1 MAQLVPYLSFTGT
14 CREAMTFYQSCLGG
28 DLSIMTYGD
37 SPMADQVPA
46 EHRDNVLHAMLSAAG
61 ITLMASDLM
70 PGDTVA
76 QGGSVT
82 LALTSGDKAEI
93 RAYFDKLSAGGTV
106 TMPLDEAFFGLY
118 GEMTDRFGM
127 RWLFQAGQ
135 G

>member
-14 CREAMTFYQSCLGG
+14 CREAMTFYQQCLGG
-28 DLSIMTYGD
+28 ELSITTYGD

-46 EHRDNVLHAMLSAAG
+46 EHRDNVLHAVLLSAE
-61 ITLMASDLM
+61 ILLMASDLM
-70 PGDTVA
+70 PGDTVT

-82 LALTSGDKAEI
+82 LALSSGDKEEI
-93 RAYFDKLSAGGTV
+93 RAYFAKLSAGGTV

-118 GEMTDRFGM
+118 GEATDRFGM

>member
-28 DLSIMTYGD
+28 ELNIMTYGD

-46 EHRDNVLHAMLSAAG
+46 EHRNNVLHAMLSSAG

-70 PGDTVA
+70 PGDTVQ

-82 LALTSGDKAEI
+82 LTLTSGDKDEI
-93 RAYFDKLSAGGTV
+93 RSYFEKFSAGGHV
-106 TMPLDEAFFGLY
+106 DMPLDEAFFGLY
-118 GEMTDRFGM
+118 GEVTDRFGM

>member
-1 MAQLVPYLSFTGT
+1 MVQLVPYLSFTGT

-28 DLSIMTYGD
+28 DLNIMTYGD

-46 EHRDNVLHAMLSAAG
+46 EHRNHVLHAMLSSAG

-70 PGDTVA
+70 PGDTVQ

-82 LALTSGDKAEI
+82 LALTSGDKEEI
-93 RAYFDKLSAGGTV
+93 RVYFAKLSAGGNV

-118 GEMTDRFGM
+118 GEATDRFGM